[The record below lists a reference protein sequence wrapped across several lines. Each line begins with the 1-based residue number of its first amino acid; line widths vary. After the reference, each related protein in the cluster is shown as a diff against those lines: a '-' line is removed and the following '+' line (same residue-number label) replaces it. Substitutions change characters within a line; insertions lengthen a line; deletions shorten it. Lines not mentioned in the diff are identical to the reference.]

1 MNLSS
6 CIWRWIIILLNFS
19 LQRSPLRPVVCLSY
33 RQLGYLTVEPVFLID
48 SMRKTVFLIG
58 SNLTVT
64 CHVHICEKRSKII
77 LDLNNEAV
85 KDWKEVNCST
95 AIFNLT
101 NVRMPQSYMLCKL
114 KNRHVTRI
122 VSGLDLHGG
131 LPPHKPRNVTCET
144 TRASAFIDCSWK
156 SGAKTYLS
164 TTYNV
169 SVYRGNRTQVH
180 LNQTQEAEEITI
192 PRRIVDGNTKYQLII
207 TAYNHFGAS
216 QSDPFML
223 CEKDIVIPDTP
234 HILHI
239 EFENSSTAAVLKWN
253 TSDYSVTLR
262 SYIRLLTDSGSWEA
276 RETTELSEG
285 LMRVDDLRPLTEYE
299 FQIRTC
305 NSTSGLTTSSKRPSC
320 SRWSS
325 SVMGRSPGKGPS
337 QELHVW
343 RTFSSQLM
351 VIVLWKPPHPDDYS
365 GVVQEYKIFFDQKE
379 AATSP
384 ATSSQRS
391 VMIPAEVQALSV
403 SAVTSYG
410 STPAAD
416 VPLTHSGVSGPVLRE
431 LAPAANGSAVL
442 VSWSWPGNKHWSTS
456 GGELR
461 HYVVEWISVP
471 VTQLQWNKLDKD
483 QNSTSITGLTAGVRY
498 NISVYAVTTGGV
510 SAPSSSLVYSKEQR
524 PVSGPILLVLV
535 HESRRILIQWDKLP
549 VDQRRGFVINYT
561 LYVQSLDSNHTTLR
575 VVVSGSGPRQMWLD
589 CPDGTLALQLT
600 ASTSAGEGPGGSQIV
615 SQPAAPVAGLVIVV
629 VFIITLFIAI
639 TANLMCWSCVRE
651 RIKHRCLSWGPAWLV
666 ENLPKPENS
675 NAIRLLEDRGERF
688 LFSSDSD
695 PLLSPISLISW
706 EERDDVYPVIHVEG
720 SHVGLGQTIA
730 ETPSLPSDTG
740 TALVERQME
749 HVSYKPHITTL
760 ASKKEEVEEEPKDVP
775 VNVEEEVC
783 LSEFGGLPG
792 GLLSSVEI
800 DYSDSPLEPT
810 LSSFDGI
817 LRPKTPK
824 ATDVL
829 SGGFSTGER
838 GTESEAEVDCPS
850 LELHQGV
857 VHTPDMA
864 ETCFSQNTEMMLSGG
879 YFPQVTTLCD
889 TQS

>member
-6 CIWRWIIILLNFS
+6 SIWRCIIILLNFS
-19 LQRSPLRPVVCLSY
+19 LQRSPLLGCLSY
-33 RQLGYLTVEPVFLID
+33 RELGYLTVEPVFLIG
-48 SMRKTVFLIG
+48 SMRKKVFLIG
-58 SNLTVT
+58 SNLTVY
-64 CHVHICEKRSKII
+64 CHIHICEKSYERFKIS
-77 LDLNNEAV
+77 LDLNNKTV

-95 AIFNLT
+95 VIFNLT
-101 NVRMPQSYMLCKL
+101 NVRIPRSYVLCKL
-114 KNRHVTRI
+114 KSRHVTKI

-131 LPPHKPRNVTCET
+131 LPPHKPGDVTCET

-156 SGAKTYLS
+156 RGAETYLS

-169 SVYRGNRTQVH
+169 SVYRENGAQVQW
-180 LNQTQEAEEITI
+180 LNQTQDAEEITI
-192 PRRIVDGNTKYQLII
+192 PRGIVNGNTKYQLII

-216 QSDPFML
+216 QSDPFIL

-253 TSDYSVTLR
+253 TSDFSVTLR
-262 SYIRLLTDSGSWEA
+262 SYIRLLTHRGSWEA

-285 LMRVDDLRPLTEYE
+285 LIRADDLRPLTEYE

-325 SVMGRSPGKGPS
+325 SVTGRSPGKGPS
-337 QELHVW
+337 QQLHVW

-379 AATSP
+379 GATCP
-384 ATSSQRS
+384 KTSSQRS
-391 VMIPAEVQALSV
+391 VMVPAEVQALSV

-416 VPLTHSGVSGPVLRE
+416 VPLTHSGVFGPVLRE
-431 LAPAANGSAVL
+431 LAPAANGRAVL
-442 VSWSWPGNKHWSTS
+442 VSWSWPGTKHWSTS

-471 VTQLQWNKLDKD
+471 ATQLQWNKLDKD

-510 SAPSSSLVYSKEQR
+510 SAPSSGLVYSKEQR

-549 VDQRRGFVINYT
+549 VDQRRGFVTNYT
-561 LYVQSLDSNHTTLR
+561 LYVQSLDSNRTTLR

-600 ASTSAGEGPGGSQIV
+600 ASTSAGEGPRGSQIV
-615 SQPAAPVAGLVIVV
+615 SQPAAPVAGLVIVI
-629 VFIITLFIAI
+629 VFIITFFIAI

-651 RIKHRCLSWGPAWLV
+651 RIKQRCISWGPAWLV

-675 NAIRLLEDRGERF
+675 NAIRLLEDRGELSF
-688 LFSSDSD
+688 VSSDSD
-695 PLLSPISLISW
+695 PLLSPISMISW
-706 EERDDVYPVIHVEG
+706 EERDNVYPAIHVEG
-720 SHVGLGQTIA
+720 FHFGLGQTTA

-740 TALVERQME
+740 TMLVERQME
-749 HVSYKPHITTL
+749 HVSYKPHIAIL
-760 ASKKEEVEEEPKDVP
+760 EVEEEPKYIP
-775 VNVEEEVC
+775 ANVEEEVC
-783 LSEFGGLPG
+783 LSEIGGLLG
-792 GLLSSVEI
+792 GLLSSVEM
-800 DYSDSPLEPT
+800 DFSDSPLEPT
-810 LSSFDGI
+810 LSSVGGI
-817 LRPKTPK
+817 LRPKTPE

-829 SGGFSTGER
+829 SRGFSTGRR

-850 LELHQGV
+850 LKLHQGDV
-857 VHTPDMA
+857 QTPDMA
-864 ETCFSQNTEMMLSGG
+864 DTCLSQNTAEMMLSGG

-889 TQS
+889 T